1 MLVFGQAVKIWRVER
16 ELSQAEL
23 ARRAGLS
30 RPNLSAIER
39 GRRDVTLGTL
49 RSLAVALEVTPG
61 TLADGIPP
69 ALPGDTA
76 SLSRQA
82 LERIAD
88 GVVRDRPVRN
98 ELERTLVELL
108 CHVTK
113 ARRRL
118 AFGGGGLPR
127 VGSRAEAIAWL
138 WLKASCPAPV
148 LRTLLERIDDRL
160 RLYQNRYSHQRKN

>member
-1 MLVFGQAVKIWRVER
+1 MLVFGQAVKIWRGQR
-16 ELSQAEL
+16 ELSQAQL
-23 ARRAGLS
+23 ARLAGLS

-49 RSLAVALEVTPG
+49 RALAVALDVTPG

-69 ALPGDTA
+69 GLPGEAA

-88 GVVRDRPVRN
+88 GVVRDHPVRG

-108 CHVTK
+108 RQLTK

-118 AFGGGGLPR
+118 AFGRGGLPR

-138 WLKASCPAPV
+138 RLKASCPAPV

-160 RLYQNRYSHQRKN
+160 RLYGTQTS